1 MIIVDDATDNFY
13 VNTLRTVSSEYKR
26 ILQIT
31 PIFTN
36 VHKLPRMI
44 IGYHVTNM

>member
-1 MIIVDDATDNFY
+1 MVIVDDATTNVY

-26 ILQIT
+26 ILQIA

-36 VHKLPRMI
+36 VHKL
-44 IGYHVTNM
+44 G